1 MMTIRVL
8 KQISSQ
14 DKSAKLEGLDR
25 HFSQTSPKNIWF
37 WVITADQLKFSVFD
51 RHVVESENFVK
62 IILAYSCCWQG
73 EEIIKVLNNYSTM
86 FLPLFWREV
95 HKFMQRNDSNRRLVN
110 KQYPSIPQDVF
121 IGQYQSCQI
130 SFSW

>member
-14 DKSAKLEGLDR
+14 ISPLNLKGWIVT
-25 HFSQTSPKNIWF
+25 FSQTSPNNIWF
-37 WVITADQLKFSVFD
+37 WLITADQLKFSVFD

-73 EEIIKVLNNYSTM
+73 EEIIKV
-86 FLPLFWREV
+86 
-95 HKFMQRNDSNRRLVN
+95 
-110 KQYPSIPQDVF
+110 
-121 IGQYQSCQI
+121 
-130 SFSW
+130 

>member
-8 KQISSQ
+8 KQIPSQ

-73 EEIIKVLNNYSTM
+73 EEIIKV
-86 FLPLFWREV
+86 
-95 HKFMQRNDSNRRLVN
+95 
-110 KQYPSIPQDVF
+110 
-121 IGQYQSCQI
+121 
-130 SFSW
+130 